1 MAAVDLLATVKY
13 SSSCSSIQHHW
24 YHWRAVEAPP
34 RHPIAARSR
43 GAKRSFDSR
52 RTAVRNFVSA
62 DVDSARDQGTKLG
75 VNGHQGTIIRR
86 SIDSY
91 NAIERWR
98 RLTIFGLVMGTEQ
111 QQAPGASNE

>member
-43 GAKRSFDSR
+43 GSEEVFDPR
-52 RTAVRNFVSA
+52 RTAVRNFASV
-62 DVDSARDQGTKLG
+62 DVDSAGDQGTKLG
-75 VNGHQGTIIRR
+75 ADGHQGTTIRR
-86 SIDSY
+86 SIGSY
-91 NAIERWR
+91 DVIERWR
-98 RLTIFGLVMGTEQ
+98 VSDDFRATR
-111 QQAPGASNE
+111 